1 MASITLN
8 IKEEYEERVSKMI
21 NSLYSEN
28 SELTDGE
35 KVKKTLNGILK
46 KKLKIFED
54 REAEKA
60 RVVQPVEDIF
70 K

>member
-35 KVKKTLNGILK
+35 KVKKTLNGIFK